1 MKIDY
6 TLAYSWIEQGSKV
19 LDLGCGDGEL
29 LSYLQHTRNVTG
41 YGLEINEERIN
52 LAIAKGVNVIEQ
64 DLNDGLG
71 QFADDSFDVV
81 VMMRALQAVKNPK
94 DLLNDMLRV
103 AKVGIVTFP
112 NFAYW
117 QNRVHLGLKGIM
129 PMSET
134 IPYMWYDTPNIHLCT
149 FKDFE
154 RLCHQNSIAILDTVA
169 LSDSPMLDKLPNFVP
184 QTLKDKFIKPKIDTA
199 IKYAPNLLAD
209 VAVYRIAKIAC

>member
-6 TLAYSWIEQGSKV
+6 ELAHSWIKQGSKV

-29 LSYLQHTRNVTG
+29 LAHLQNTLGVTG
-41 YGLEINEERIN
+41 YGLEIDEDRIN

-64 DLNDGLG
+64 DLNDGLS
-71 QFADDSFDVV
+71 QFADNSFDTV

-94 DLLNDMLRV
+94 NMLLDMLRV
-103 AKVGIVTFP
+103 ANQGIVTFP

-117 QNRVHLGLKGIM
+117 QNRMSLGLKGIM

-134 IPYMWYDTPNIHLCT
+134 LPNQWYDTPNIHLCT

-154 RLCHQNSIAILDTVA
+154 RLCEENQIRILDSIAI
-169 LSDSPMLDKLPNFVP
+169 SDNKGSKPSNLLMN
-184 QTLKDKFIKPKIDTA
+184 KFIKH
-199 IKYAPNLLAD
+199 APNLLAD
-209 VAVYRIAKIAC
+209 VAIYRIAKD